1 MRSGE
6 AWVPP
11 MTRAR
16 SPGISRSITKM
27 TMLATTIATSS
38 SPRRRSTYSV
48 MRGSSVG
55 PAVRTSTVIP
65 EASNREPVS
74 FVG

>member
-27 TMLATTIATSS
+27 TMLATKIATSS

-48 MRGSSVG
+48 MRGSSAGRRQEV
-55 PAVRTSTVIP
+55 TVIP

-74 FVG
+74 SVG